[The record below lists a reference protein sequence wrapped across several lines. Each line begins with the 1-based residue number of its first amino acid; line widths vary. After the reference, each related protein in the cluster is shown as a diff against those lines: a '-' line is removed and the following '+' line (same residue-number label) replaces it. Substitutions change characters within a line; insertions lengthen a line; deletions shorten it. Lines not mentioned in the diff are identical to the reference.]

1 MTGPE
6 PGIPANA
13 HMLSQKGE
21 HGIKVISDMM
31 GEDYGA
37 KLREAA
43 TSGKFGSDITRLAI
57 DNSFADSWGR
67 EGLSRKENS
76 ILIIGILLALKQPS
90 ELKNHVTSGAANG
103 ITVPGRYMAVGSIEW
118 QRPIRRNGLPTEW
131 EHTLFIDAGSVA
143 ERPRDLKPK
152 VGVGTGVRWRSPIG
166 PLQIDVA
173 YGLESKKLRLH
184 MSVGFVF

>member
-21 HGIKVISDMM
+21 HGIKVISEMM

-43 TSGKFGSDITRLAI
+43 TSGKFGSDITRMAI
-57 DNSFADSWGR
+57 DYSFADSWGR
-67 EGLSRKENS
+67 EGLSRKEKS

-90 ELKNHVTSGAANG
+90 ELKNHVKIGAANG
-103 ITVPGRYMAVGSIEW
+103 ITVPE
-118 QRPIRRNGLPTEW
+118 
-131 EHTLFIDAGSVA
+131 F
-143 ERPRDLKPK
+143 
-152 VGVGTGVRWRSPIG
+152 
-166 PLQIDVA
+166 
-173 YGLESKKLRLH
+173 ESLLVQAC
-184 MSVGFVF
+184 SYVGFPCIASATTAVIEALREIGMDPDVKTAEERGLL